1 MTTQRADLLDNAYIR
16 DRALMVTRH
25 LGARGI
31 ADPLLLS
38 AMGTVPR
45 ETFVPEHLQEFAY
58 EDSPLP
64 IEAGQ
69 TISQPYIV
77 ARMIELAEIKPGDKV
92 LEVGAGSG
100 YAAAVMSRMAHQG
113 LFHRAS

>member
-1 MTTQRADLLDNAYIR
+1 MDMTAQRAEVLDSAYVR
-16 DRALMVTRH
+16 DRAFMVERH
-25 LGARGI
+25 LKARGI
-31 ADPLLLS
+31 ADPLLLT

-45 ETFVPEHLQEFAY
+45 ETFVPEHFQEFVY
-58 EDSPLP
+58 EDSALP

-77 ARMIELAEIKPGDKV
+77 ARMLELAEIKPGDKV

-100 YAAAVMSRMAHQG
+100 YPQR
-113 LFHRAS
+113 